1 MKIKLGAIGL
11 LLAATVVAFAEMRT
25 WTFNSGATLE
35 AEIVGFPD
43 EATVNVK
50 RSDGKIYSLPFAYL
64 TNADRAYLAAEHAKQ
79 WKKVSV
85 DKLLGTVSAGY
96 YKKCLV
102 SGKDVNGEVLI
113 QLLAPQVEAVLNT
126 RKQQADE
133 IADLTSRP
141 RNGAGG
147 GQGSA
152 AAGGGRGP
160 RHATRAQRAQAQF
173 AAQAA
178 RDTKNRLAKLKA
190 DYDANLKKTK
200 GATTVLMKNTGSVY
214 DGLAVWECKDPRKAQ

>member
-1 MKIKLGAIGL
+1 MKMKLGVIGL
-11 LLAATVVAFAEMRT
+11 LLAATALAVAEMRT
-25 WTFNSGATLE
+25 WTLNSGATLE

-43 EATVNVK
+43 AATVKVK

-79 WKKVSV
+79 WKKVTV
-85 DKLLGTVSAGY
+85 DKLLGTASAGY

-102 SGKDVNGEVLI
+102 SGKDVNGEILI
-113 QLLAPQVEAVLNT
+113 QLLAPQVDAVLNT
-126 RKQQADE
+126 RKHQADE
-133 IADLTSRP
+133 IADLTNRP
-141 RNGAGG
+141 SNGA
-147 GQGSA
+147 
-152 AAGGGRGP
+152 AGDGRGH
-160 RHATRAQRAQAQF
+160 RHATRAQAQF

-178 RDTKNRLAKLKA
+178 RDAKTRLDKLKA
-190 DYDANLKKTK
+190 DYDANLKKTR